1 MLNKK
6 LLVSTVVTSILSTSI
21 FAFGFTLDLNDELER
36 NTKLIE
42 EYKSSIKNLEQ
53 RNKVLL
59 EKKEKNPK
67 LYEKKALYEDTKDA
81 YIHRIKLNGSEA
93 KNISFTIKEHY
104 LSIEMNIKTEQKD
117 GKNYYASS
125 KYFFQSYNI
134 PLDVDESK
142 IKHEVDGD
150 YFVVIMPKKK

>member
-1 MLNKK
+1 MLSKK
-6 LLVSTVVTSILSTSI
+6 FLISSALVGALSTSM
-21 FAFGFTLDLNDELER
+21 FAFGFTLDLNEELER

-42 EYKSSIKNLEQ
+42 EYKSSIKNLEE

-59 EKKEKNPK
+59 EKKAKNPK

-93 KNISFTIKEHY
+93 KNISFTIKDHY
-104 LSIEMNIKTEQKD
+104 LSVEMNIKTEQKD

-134 PLDVDESK
+134 PSDVDESK

-150 YFVVIMPKKK
+150 YFVVVMPKKK